1 MIKIIA
7 AIDRNRGIGY
17 KNELLVKL
25 KKDMKYFR
33 ETTRGHKVVMGRKT
47 YDSIGKPL
55 PNRENIIIT
64 HSNISNVSNITC
76 ITLEEFLEKYNKE
89 SEIYVIG
96 GASIYKEFLPYTDEL
111 LLTEIDEEYEA
122 DTYFP
127 EYKRMFKEVSRE
139 VKEENGVHFAFVRYI
154 RY

>member
-89 SEIYVIG
+89 SEIYVLG

-127 EYKRMFKEVSRE
+127 EYKWMFKEVSRE